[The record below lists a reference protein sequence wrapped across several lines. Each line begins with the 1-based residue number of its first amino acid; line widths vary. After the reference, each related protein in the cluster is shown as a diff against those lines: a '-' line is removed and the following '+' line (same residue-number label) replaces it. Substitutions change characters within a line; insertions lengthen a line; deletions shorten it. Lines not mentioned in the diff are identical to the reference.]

1 MNNLYILIGAPGC
14 GKSTWAKEKRALG
27 WSVVSRDEIRYAYL
41 KNDETYFSH
50 EKEVFDTFV
59 NTLAASVLSNKD
71 TVADATNLNESS
83 RAKLLQALAAKLPS
97 SSYNIVFIYFDTSY
111 TTCFRRNALRQ
122 GCARVPEK
130 ELSSMFAAQSF
141 PSYNEIK
148 LPNVKGVE
156 VVHETTKI

>member
-14 GKSTWAKEKRALG
+14 GKSTWAKEKKALG

-59 NTLAASVLSNKD
+59 NALAASVLSNKN
-71 TVADATNLNESS
+71 TIADATNLNESS
-83 RAKLLQALAAKLPS
+83 RTKLLKALAARLSPS
-97 SSYNIVFIYFDTSY
+97 TYNIIFIYFDTSY
-111 TTCFRRNALRQ
+111 TTCFRRNASRQ
-122 GCARVPEK
+122 GRAHVPEK

-156 VVHETTKI
+156 VVHETIKI

>member
-14 GKSTWAKEKRALG
+14 GKSTWAKEKKSLG

-41 KNDETYFSH
+41 KNDEAYFSH
-50 EKEVFDTFV
+50 EKEVFDIFV
-59 NTLAASVLSNKD
+59 STLAASVLSNKN

-83 RAKLLQALAAKLPS
+83 RTKLLKALAARLSPS
-97 SSYNIVFIYFDTSY
+97 AYNVIFIYFDTSY

-122 GCARVPEK
+122 DRNRVPDTDF
-130 ELSSMFAAQSF
+130 SAMFAAQSF
-141 PSYNEIK
+141 PSYNEIR

-156 VVHETTKI
+156 VIHETTKI

>member
-14 GKSTWAKEKRALG
+14 GKSTWAKEKKTLG

-59 NTLAASVLSNKD
+59 NALAASVLSNKN

-83 RAKLLQALAAKLPS
+83 RTKLLKALAARLSPS
-97 SSYNIVFIYFDTSY
+97 TYNIIFIYFDTSY
-111 TTCFRRNALRQ
+111 TTCFRRNASRQ
-122 GCARVPEK
+122 GRAHVPEK

-156 VVHETTKI
+156 VVHETIKI

>member
-14 GKSTWAKEKRALG
+14 GKSTWAKEKKALG

-41 KNDETYFSH
+41 KNDEAYFSH

-59 NTLAASVLSNKD
+59 STLAASVLSNKN

-83 RAKLLQALAAKLPS
+83 RTKLLKALAARLSPS
-97 SSYNIVFIYFDTSY
+97 TYNIIFIYFDTSY
-111 TTCFRRNALRQ
+111 TTCFRRNASRQ
-122 GCARVPEK
+122 GRARIPEK

-156 VVHETTKI
+156 VVHETIKI

>member
-14 GKSTWAKEKRALG
+14 GKSTWAKEKKALG

-59 NTLAASVLSNKD
+59 NALAASVLSNKN

-83 RAKLLQALAAKLPS
+83 RTKLLKALAARLSPS
-97 SSYNIVFIYFDTSY
+97 TYNIIFIYFDTSY
-111 TTCFRRNALRQ
+111 TTCFRRNASRQ
-122 GCARVPEK
+122 GRAHVPEK

-156 VVHETTKI
+156 VVHETIKI

>member
-14 GKSTWAKEKRALG
+14 GKSTWAKEKKALG
-27 WSVVSRDEIRYAYL
+27 WSVVSRDEIRYTYL
-41 KNDETYFSH
+41 KNNEAYFSH

-59 NTLAASVLSNKD
+59 NALAASVLSNKD
-71 TVADATNLNESS
+71 TIADATHLNESS
-83 RAKLLQALAAKLPS
+83 RAKLLQVLATKLPS
-97 SSYNIVFIYFDTSY
+97 SSYNIIFIYFDTSY
-111 TTCFRRNALRQ
+111 ATCFRRNASRQ
-122 GCARVPEK
+122 GRNHVPDK
-130 ELSSMFAAQSF
+130 DFSDMFAQSF

>member
-14 GKSTWAKEKRALG
+14 GKSTWAKEKKALG

-41 KNDETYFSH
+41 KNDEAYFSH

-59 NTLAASVLSNKD
+59 STLAASVLSNKN

-83 RAKLLQALAAKLPS
+83 RTKLLKALAARLSPS
-97 SSYNIVFIYFDTSY
+97 TYNIIFIYFDTSY
-111 TTCFRRNALRQ
+111 TTCFRRNASRQ
-122 GCARVPEK
+122 GRAHVPEK

-156 VVHETTKI
+156 VVHETIKI

>member
-14 GKSTWAKEKRALG
+14 GKSTWAKEKKALG
-27 WSVVSRDEIRYAYL
+27 WSVVSRDEIRYTYL
-41 KNDETYFSH
+41 KNNEEFFSH

-59 NTLAASVLSNKD
+59 NALAASVLSNKN
-71 TVADATNLNESS
+71 TVADATHLNESS
-83 RAKLLQALAAKLPS
+83 RAKLLQALATKLPS
-97 SSYNIVFIYFDTSY
+97 SFYNIIFIYFDTSY
-111 TTCFRRNALRQ
+111 TTCFRRNASRQ
-122 GCARVPEK
+122 GRAHVPEK

>member
-14 GKSTWAKEKRALG
+14 GKSTWAKEKKTLG

-41 KNDETYFSH
+41 NNDETYFSH

-59 NTLAASVLSNKD
+59 NALAASVLSNKN

-83 RAKLLQALAAKLPS
+83 RTKLLKALAARLSPS
-97 SSYNIVFIYFDTSY
+97 TYNIIFIYFDTSY
-111 TTCFRRNALRQ
+111 TTCFRRNASRQ
-122 GCARVPEK
+122 GRAHVPEK

-156 VVHETTKI
+156 VVHETIKI

>member
-14 GKSTWAKEKRALG
+14 GKSTWAKEKKALG

-41 KNDETYFSH
+41 KNDEAYFSH

-59 NTLAASVLSNKD
+59 STLAASVLSNKN

-83 RAKLLQALAAKLPS
+83 RTKLLKALAARLSPS
-97 SSYNIVFIYFDTSY
+97 TYNIIFIYFDTSY
-111 TTCFRRNALRQ
+111 ATCFRRNASRQ
-122 GCARVPEK
+122 GRAHVPEK

-156 VVHETTKI
+156 VVHETIKI

>member
-14 GKSTWAKEKRALG
+14 GKTTWAKEKKALG

-41 KNDETYFSH
+41 KNDEAYFSH

-59 NTLAASVLSNKD
+59 NALAASVLSNKN

-83 RAKLLQALAAKLPS
+83 RAKLLKALAARLSP
-97 SSYNIVFIYFDTSY
+97 SSYNIIFIYFDTSY
-111 TTCFRRNALRQ
+111 TTCFRRNASRQ
-122 GCARVPEK
+122 DRNRVPDTDF
-130 ELSSMFAAQSF
+130 SAMFAAQSF
-141 PSYNEIK
+141 PSYNEIR

-156 VVHETTKI
+156 VIHESTKI